1 MENENLIERKSYD
14 FALRIIKVYK
24 FLIKKNEFV
33 LSKQILRSG
42 TSIGANIV
50 EAQEAISKKD
60 FRNKMSISLKEAVE
74 TKYWLNLLKDSE
86 YLTEIQIKD
95 LVKDL
100 NEIIKILSKIVK
112 NAI

>member
-112 NAI
+112 NAT